1 MQFTPLFK
9 KNFYKNLI
17 LHYFLLIHTIFR
29 YDLHSLKNAYDIKSN
44 LLSTKINIYIRYSC
58 IWSFDPFNICTYIWI
73 PFKSFD
79 LLQSFIAFVLDW
91 VEFKLKWV
99 LRLWAPSKNFK
110 NEFWGF
116 NINFAVMT
124 IISYSGP
131 NAHIADFL

>member
-44 LLSTKINIYIRYSC
+44 LLSTKINMDIHISELLTP
-58 IWSFDPFNICTYIWI
+58 STFVHVWI

-79 LLQSFIAFVLDW
+79 PLQSFIAFVLDW
-91 VEFKLKWV
+91 VEFKLK
-99 LRLWAPSKNFK
+99 
-110 NEFWGF
+110 
-116 NINFAVMT
+116 
-124 IISYSGP
+124 
-131 NAHIADFL
+131 